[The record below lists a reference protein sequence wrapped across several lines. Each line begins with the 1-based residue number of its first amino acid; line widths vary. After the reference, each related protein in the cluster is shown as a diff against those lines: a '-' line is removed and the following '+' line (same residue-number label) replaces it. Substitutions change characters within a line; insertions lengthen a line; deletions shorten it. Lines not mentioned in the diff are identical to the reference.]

1 MDPPPI
7 SLNSRHVGNLC
18 GIQVSC
24 FVHCSKHSNRN
35 FLACVHRSSI
45 WMLRPP
51 LFVLFFPSG
60 DAPSLFLI
68 SAKSSSY
75 YSPTVYFIVSDYG
88 DEATGSTI
96 HSTVQRKMVDLVIG
110 QLEEEESS
118 SKLPLKLLAWGCY
131 PTKLRPNIYSKA
143 HVIGTIA
150 SFHGDSRK
158 WWSEGGDERLMTVWW
173 TGFESSMQ
181 WTAMKNLLVMSQLR
195 TRKIK
200 RGSSKSIER
209 GSRVREMEKSKV
221 KMSESDNFQAS
232 NSDSIISSSSTEQP
246 VKCACNLTTHP
257 VRVWT
262 RKNPGRRFVSCRGR
276 RVGRQY
282 VKCDIFQW
290 ADQEPPHGWQH
301 LALLEARDIIN
312 EEKEELAKLRNEVSK

>member
-18 GIQVSC
+18 VIQVSC

-35 FLACVHRSSI
+35 FLTCVHRSSI

-60 DAPSLFLI
+60 DAPLLFLI

-75 YSPTVYFIVSDYG
+75 CSPTVYFIVSDYG

-96 HSTVQRKMVDLVIG
+96 HSTVQRQMVDLVIG
-110 QLEEEESS
+110 QLEEAESS

-150 SFHGDSRK
+150 SCHS
-158 WWSEGGDERLMTVWW
+158 
-173 TGFESSMQ
+173 
-181 WTAMKNLLVMSQLR
+181 
-195 TRKIK
+195 
-200 RGSSKSIER
+200 
-209 GSRVREMEKSKV
+209 
-221 KMSESDNFQAS
+221 
-232 NSDSIISSSSTEQP
+232 
-246 VKCACNLTTHP
+246 
-257 VRVWT
+257 
-262 RKNPGRRFVSCRGR
+262 
-276 RVGRQY
+276 
-282 VKCDIFQW
+282 
-290 ADQEPPHGWQH
+290 
-301 LALLEARDIIN
+301 
-312 EEKEELAKLRNEVSK
+312 